1 MNGALQ
7 ELLDQLNLEQIEGN
21 YFRGVSPVDRTTRVY
36 GGHVM
41 AQALMAGLNT
51 VGTDRLCHSFHA
63 YFLLGGDPKA
73 PILYEVDRSRDGGSF
88 TTRRIVAIQHGKPI
102 FHMEASF
109 HVEEEGWEH
118 QFPMPD
124 LPGPETLPTED
135 EWNIK
140 QAETLP
146 DRIKKGWL
154 RERPIEQREID
165 AVDEYNPPKSPPY
178 KNTGIRSN
186 GKLPDDPRL
195 HQVLLAYASDMSLM
209 DVATQPHGVSWMT
222 GEMMGASLDHAMW
235 FHHQFRIDDWML
247 YTHDAPVS
255 AGGRGFNRGLI
266 YTRAGKLVA
275 SVVQEG
281 LIRPAK
287 KKEPPKL

>member
-1 MNGALQ
+1 MNAALQ
-7 ELLDQLNLEQIEGN
+7 ELLDQLNLKEIEEN
-21 YFRGVSPVDRTTRVY
+21 YFRGVSPVERETRVY

-41 AQALMAGLNT
+41 AQALMAGHNT
-51 VGTDRLCHSFHA
+51 VGDDRLCHSFHA

-73 PILYEVDRSRDGGSF
+73 PILYQVERTRDGGSF

-109 HVEEEGWEH
+109 HVQEPGWEH
-118 QFPMPD
+118 QFDMPN

-135 EWNIK
+135 EYR
-140 QAETLP
+140 QTLIDHMP
-146 DRIKKGWL
+146 PRIRDHFM

-165 AVDEYNPPKSPPY
+165 PVDEFRPDPRPPY
-178 KNTGIRSN
+178 KNTWIRAN
-186 GKLPDDPRL
+186 GVLPDDPRL

-209 DVATQPHGVSWMT
+209 DVGTMPHAISWAS
-222 GEMMGASLDHAMW
+222 GQMMGASLDHAMW
-235 FHHQFRIDDWML
+235 FHHDFRIDDWML
-247 YTHDAPVS
+247 YTHDSPVS
-255 AGGRGFNRGLI
+255 AGARGFNRGLI

-281 LIRPAK
+281 LMRPVK
-287 KKEPPKL
+287 KKPKQG